1 MEDSAM
7 KVRTCLS
14 AILLTIFLCA
24 FFCVSRNA
32 RAAMPAIPA
41 GQSAGTRSSGPA
53 ASPDSPEEV
62 TLPGPLRSFLR
73 MAAVSQKVSPEEVL
87 PLLARN
93 VVVNG
98 FQGGGGKPTEF
109 LILLNWYMDQARE
122 LMTFAGPEGVIHVSN
137 CVEAKPLLP
146 ILGYR
151 MKESCGPNAALET
164 TNADRAFLTIDSGFP
179 LSELEEALRG
189 GKPFVYS
196 FTSTRVPVLFAAND
210 WTAAEKNGNN
220 SKKELVDA
228 LLRDPGRARLYW
240 AISRMDVETRDAL
253 WQSQGLRKLVQLA
266 AVLYFYGSH
275 ISIRAGKVI
284 VPGGAA
290 AESAW
295 KDLVGVSP
303 GSPAEFIT
311 RMLAR
316 DDGWLAAYFDAL
328 SRVSQKQQP
337 YFTESRRLH
346 NFYEA
351 LRGKDLSPS
360 PTRHSFRPDQ
370 GLFLLVNRL
379 QLDPDGQPHIPGG
392 LEVWKEAM
400 RAKTDSKIVKEWS
413 KRAGG
418 WSNPEQL
425 VEGMV
430 AVSRVS
436 SREGPLNTFLALTE
450 IDRDRSPDQR
460 LNLPTARLLADKYV
474 RFGDQYLVFSEFPS
488 LSNASITRFF
498 TVAEGLNRIPDRLL
512 RADALGILQANIGL
526 WQILAR
532 QGQIPNASLNDSW
545 QKSLNSYGTIQTSGQ
560 LFDAGRNS
568 LGELLRAAAGRPTL
582 SQDEVIALLA
592 GPSQATPEGQ
602 QVRQELA
609 NRMRLVLDDQRLVSL
624 DTLLALGDGLNQIA
638 KGKPAAES
646 LLPLAGELREFEM
659 PKPLFTT
666 RERSEYAAGLY
677 SNRHIIL
684 QMRTDLAKVLKSQA
698 TPAEIAEARGQLTPF
713 LRDTLVGLN
722 YAYYEPSGAQML
734 HSNPL
739 FVRSHDFSG
748 GDYSGEAATAGE
760 QTWRTPRLFG
770 RGWTASGGAHL
781 IGSMADLPYV
791 LAKVEQDFIVPQNV
805 QSLIWEDL
813 VPGLMTSAILPRWW
827 GVTRNE
833 LHAVTLYQRTG
844 EELLTAAAENEKV
857 RDAVLGI
864 LSDWMLP
871 QRSEEVEKAL
881 RTGHAE
887 KALAETAPGETFY
900 LAAEF
905 RRRSPGDTSH
915 WGAAGKEL
923 EGLMVRFPA
932 EVSWERLSE
941 DFGVPHPALAQSY
954 ALELLN
960 VKPFPSF
967 LGYSSRLL
975 AESWDSNN
983 LYWAR
988 LADEMNY
995 SPVMLNRLVPELTR
1009 RMVEQTFATHLEDWS
1024 AVLRA
1029 MRETGD
1035 EFRQGKIAALPK
1047 NSAASGL

>member
-1 MEDSAM
+1 M
-7 KVRTCLS
+7 KSRFCLPVL
-14 AILLTIFLCA
+14 LLTIFLCS
-24 FFCVSRNA
+24 FFYFPRNA
-32 RAAMPAIPA
+32 WTALPGTPSEQTNGTQSPESAAV
-41 GQSAGTRSSGPA
+41 S
-53 ASPDSPEEV
+53 SPEEV
-62 TLPGPLRSFLR
+62 TIPGPLRSFLR
-73 MAAVSQKVSPEEVL
+73 MAAISQKVSPEEVL
-87 PLLARN
+87 PLLSRN

-122 LMTFAGPEGVIHVSN
+122 LLTFAGPEGVIHVSN
-137 CVEAKPLLP
+137 CAEAKPLLP

-151 MKESCGPNAALET
+151 MKQSCGPNAALET
-164 TNADRAFLTIDSGFP
+164 SNADRAFLTIDSGFP
-179 LSELEEALRG
+179 LSELEDTLRG
-189 GKPFVYS
+189 GKPFVYP
-196 FTSTRVPVLFAAND
+196 FTSTRVPVLFAGND
-210 WTAAEKNGNN
+210 WMAAEKNGNTT
-220 SKKELVDA
+220 KKEVVDSI
-228 LLRDPGRARLYW
+228 LRDPGMARLYW
-240 AISRMDVETRDAL
+240 AMSRMDVETRNAL
-253 WQSQGLRKLVQLA
+253 WRSQGLRKLVPVA
-266 AVLYFYGSH
+266 AVLDFYGSH
-275 ISIRAGKVI
+275 ISIRAGRVI
-284 VPGGAA
+284 VPGGAP

-295 KDLVGVSP
+295 KDLVGASP

-311 RMLAR
+311 RLLAK
-316 DDGWLAAYFDAL
+316 DDGWLATYFDAL
-328 SRVSQKQQP
+328 SRVCQMQQP
-337 YFTESRRLH
+337 YFTESRRLQH
-346 NFYEA
+346 FYEA

-379 QLDPDGQPHIPGG
+379 QFEPDGQPHIPGG

-400 RAKTDSKIVKEWS
+400 RAKSDSKIVKEWG

-418 WSNPEQL
+418 WNNPEQL

-430 AVSRVS
+430 AISRVS
-436 SREGPLNTFLALTE
+436 SREGPLNSFLALTE
-450 IDRDRSPDQR
+450 IDRGRSPDQR
-460 LNLPTARLLADKYV
+460 LNLATARLLAAKFE

-488 LSNASITRFF
+488 LSNAAITRFI

-512 RADALGILQANIGL
+512 RADALGIVQANIGL

-532 QGQIPNASLNDSW
+532 QGQIPVGSMNDSW
-545 QKSLNSYGTIQTSGQ
+545 LKALNPFATIQSSNQ
-560 LFDAGRNS
+560 LFEAGRNS
-568 LGELLRAAAGRPTL
+568 LGELMRAATGRPAL
-582 SQDEVIALLA
+582 SQDAIIALLA
-592 GPSQATPEGQ
+592 GPDQTSPEGQ

-624 DTLLALGDGLNQIA
+624 DTLLALGDGLNQMA
-638 KGKPAAES
+638 NGKGAS
-646 LLPLAGELREFEM
+646 DFLVPLAGELREFEM

-677 SNRHIIL
+677 SNRHTIL

-698 TPAEIAEARGQLTPF
+698 TPGEIAEARGQLTPF

-734 HSNPL
+734 HNNPL

-791 LAKVEQDFIVPQNV
+791 LAKVEQDFIVPRNV

-844 EELLTAAAENEKV
+844 EELMTAAAENEKV
-857 RDAVLGI
+857 RQTVMSI
-864 LSDWMLP
+864 FSDRMLP
-871 QRSEEVEKAL
+871 QRSEEVERAL
-881 RTGHAE
+881 RAGRE
-887 KALAETAPGETFY
+887 GEALSQTTPAETFY
-900 LAAEF
+900 LTAEY
-905 RRRSPGDTSH
+905 RRRSPEDTSH

-923 EGLMVRFPA
+923 EGLTAKFPK

-954 ALELLN
+954 ARELLN

-1009 RMVEQTFATHLEDWS
+1009 RMVEQTFATHLEDWT

-1047 NSAASGL
+1047 STVASGF

>member
-1 MEDSAM
+1 
-7 KVRTCLS
+7 
-14 AILLTIFLCA
+14 
-24 FFCVSRNA
+24 
-32 RAAMPAIPA
+32 
-41 GQSAGTRSSGPA
+41 
-53 ASPDSPEEV
+53 
-62 TLPGPLRSFLR
+62 
-73 MAAVSQKVSPEEVL
+73 MAAISQKVSPEEVL

-109 LILLNWYMDQARE
+109 LILLNWYTDQARE
-122 LMTFAGPEGVIHVSN
+122 LMELAGQEGVIHVSN
-137 CVEAKPLLP
+137 CVDVKPLLA

-151 MKESCGPNAALET
+151 LKESCGPNAALET

-179 LSELEEALRG
+179 LSEVEDTLRG
-189 GKPFVYS
+189 GKPFAYPY
-196 FTSTRVPVLFAAND
+196 TSTQVPVLFDAND
-210 WTAAEKNGNN
+210 WTAAEKNGSNTR
-220 SKKELVDA
+220 KEVVDA
-228 LLRDPGRARLYW
+228 LLRDPGMARLYW
-240 AISRMDVETRDAL
+240 AMSRMDVETRNAL
-253 WQSQGLRKLVQLA
+253 QQSEGLKKLVPVA
-266 AVLYFYGSH
+266 AVLDFYGNH
-275 ISIRAGKVI
+275 ISIRGGKLV
-284 VPGGAA
+284 VPGGTS

-303 GSPAEFIT
+303 SSPAEFIM
-311 RMLAR
+311 RLLVK
-316 DDGWLAAYFDAL
+316 DDGWLATYYDAL
-328 SRVSQKQQP
+328 SRTSQKQQT
-337 YFTESRRLH
+337 YFTEPRRLRS
-346 NFYEA
+346 FYEA

-379 QLDPDGQPHIPGG
+379 QFEPDGQPHIPGG

-400 RAKTDSKIVKEWS
+400 RAKSDSKAVKDWGR
-413 KRAGG
+413 RAGG
-418 WSNPEQL
+418 WNNPEHV

-430 AVSRVS
+430 GVSRVS
-436 SREGPLNTFLALTE
+436 SREGPLNTFLALSE
-450 IDRDRSPDQR
+450 IDRGRSPDQR
-460 LNLPTARLLADKYV
+460 LNGATARLLVSKFE
-474 RFGDQYLVFSEFPS
+474 RFGDQYPIFTEFPI
-488 LSNASITRFF
+488 LSNASIAHFF
-498 TVAEGLNRIPDRLL
+498 TVADSLNRIPDRLL

-532 QGQIPNASLNDSW
+532 QGQIPGAMVNDSW
-545 QKSLNSYGTIQTSGQ
+545 QKLLNPFGAVQTSGQ
-560 LFDAGRNS
+560 LFDAGRTS
-568 LGELLRAAAGRPTL
+568 LGELMRAATGKSVL
-582 SQDEVIALLA
+582 SQDETIALLA
-592 GPSQATPEGQ
+592 GPNQASPEGQ

-609 NRMRLVLDDQRLVSL
+609 NKMRLVLDDQRLVSL
-624 DTLLALGDGLNQIA
+624 DTLLALGDGLNQLA
-638 KGKPAAES
+638 KGRGASDS
-646 LLPLAGELREFEM
+646 LVPLAGELREFEM

-666 RERSEYAAGLY
+666 RERTEYAAGLY

-684 QMRTDLAKVLKSQA
+684 QMRTDLTKVLKSQPS
-698 TPAEIAEARGQLTPF
+698 PAEIAEARGQLTPF

-722 YAYYEPSGAQML
+722 YAYYEPPGAQML
-734 HSNPL
+734 HNNPL

-813 VPGLMTSAILPRWW
+813 VPGLVTSAILPRWW
-827 GVTRNE
+827 GVSRNE

-844 EELLTAAAENEKV
+844 EELLAAAADNDKV
-857 RDAVLGI
+857 RQTVINI
-864 LSDWMLP
+864 LSDRMLP
-871 QRSEEVEKAL
+871 QRSEEVENAL
-881 RTGHAE
+881 RGGRAQE
-887 KALAETAPGETFY
+887 ALSQTTPAETFFLT
-900 LAAEF
+900 AEF
-905 RRRSPGDTSH
+905 RRRSPGEISR
-915 WGAAGKEL
+915 WGTAGKEL
-923 EGLMVRFPA
+923 ESLAQRFPT

-954 ALELLN
+954 ARELLN

-1009 RMVEQTFATHLEDWS
+1009 RMVEQTFATHLEDWT

-1047 NSAASGL
+1047 STVASGL

>member
-1 MEDSAM
+1 M
-7 KVRTCLS
+7 KVRSCLS
-14 AILLTIFLCA
+14 AFLLTIFLCA
-24 FFCVSRNA
+24 FFYVPRNA
-32 RAAMPAIPA
+32 RAAIPA
-41 GQSAGTRSSGPA
+41 TPPQQSDRTQSPTPA
-53 ASPDSPEEV
+53 ASASSSPEEV
-62 TLPGPLRSFLR
+62 TIPGPLRSFLR
-73 MAAVSQKVSPEEVL
+73 MAAISQKVSLEEVL

-98 FQGGGGKPTEF
+98 FQGGSGKPTEF

-122 LMTFAGPEGVIHVSN
+122 LMTFAGPGGVIHISN
-137 CVEAKPLLP
+137 CAEAKPLLP

-151 MKESCGPNAALET
+151 MKESCGPNAAVET

-179 LSELEEALRG
+179 LSELEETMRG
-189 GKPFVYS
+189 GAPFSYP
-196 FTSTRVPVLFAAND
+196 FASTRVPVLFGGNE
-210 WTAAEKNGNN
+210 WSAAEKNEKNG
-220 SKKELVDA
+220 KRDLVDA
-228 LLRDPGRARLYW
+228 LLRDPGMARLYW
-240 AISRMDVETRDAL
+240 AMSRMDSETRNAL
-253 WQSQGLRKLVQLA
+253 WQSQGLKKLVPVA
-266 AVLYFYGSH
+266 AVLDFYGGH
-275 ISIRAGKVI
+275 ISVRAGKVI
-284 VPGGAA
+284 VPGGPK
-290 AESAW
+290 AEPEW

-303 GSPAEFIT
+303 TSPGEFVT
-311 RMLAR
+311 RLLAK

-337 YFTESRRLH
+337 YFTESHHLR

-370 GLFLLVNRL
+370 GLFILVNRL
-379 QLDPDGQPHIPGG
+379 QLEANGQPHIPGG
-392 LEVWKEAM
+392 IEVWKEAM
-400 RAKTDSKIVKEWS
+400 RAKSDSKIVREWG

-418 WSNPEQL
+418 WNNPDQV

-430 AVSRVS
+430 AISRVS
-436 SREGPLNTFLALTE
+436 SREGPLNAFLALIE
-450 IDRDRSPDQR
+450 IDRNRSPEQR
-460 LNLPTARLLADKYV
+460 LNSATARLLADKFGRY
-474 RFGDQYLVFSEFPS
+474 GDQYLIFSEFPS
-488 LSNASITRFF
+488 LNNASITRFF
-498 TVAEGLNRIPDRLL
+498 TVADGLNKVPDRLV
-512 RADALGILQANIGL
+512 RADALGILQANVGL

-532 QGQIPNASLNDSW
+532 QGQIPSAGVNESW
-545 QKSLNSYGTIQTSGQ
+545 IKVLNSFGTIQSSSQ
-560 LFDAGRNS
+560 LFEAGRSS
-568 LGELLRAAAGRPTL
+568 LGELIRAATGKPTV
-582 SQDEVIALLA
+582 SQDEMIALLA
-592 GPSQATPEGQ
+592 GPSQTSPEGQ
-602 QVRQELA
+602 QVRQEIA
-609 NRMRLVLDDQRLVSL
+609 NRMRLVLDDQRQVSL
-624 DTLLALGDGLNQIA
+624 DTLLMLGDGLNQMA
-638 KGKPAAES
+638 KGKGASES
-646 LLPLAGELREFEM
+646 LVPLAGELREFEM

-677 SNRHIIL
+677 SNRHTIM
-684 QMRTDLAKVLKSQA
+684 QMRTDLTKVLKSQPA
-698 TPAEIAEARGQLTPF
+698 PAEIAEARGQLTPF

-722 YAYYEPSGAQML
+722 YAYYEPSGAQMM
-734 HSNPL
+734 HHNPL

-748 GDYSGEAATAGE
+748 GDYSGETATAGE
-760 QTWRTPRLFG
+760 QTWRTARLFG

-791 LAKVEQDFIVPQNV
+791 LAKVEQDFIVPKNV

-813 VPGLMTSAILPRWW
+813 VPGLMTSAVLPRWW

-833 LHAVTLYQRTG
+833 LHAVTLYQRAG
-844 EELLTAAAENEKV
+844 EELVETAAQNEKV
-857 RDAVLGI
+857 RQVVMGI
-864 LSDWMLP
+864 LADRMLP
-871 QRSEEVEKAL
+871 QRSEEVERAL
-881 RTGHAE
+881 RAGHADE
-887 KALAETAPGETFY
+887 ALAQTAPAETLY

-915 WGAAGKEL
+915 WGAASKEL
-923 EGLMVRFPA
+923 EDLTVRFPA
-932 EVSWERLSE
+932 EVSWERISE

-1009 RMVEQTFATHLEDWS
+1009 RMVEQTFATHLEDWP

-1029 MRETGD
+1029 MRETGN

-1047 NSAASGL
+1047 NSVASGL

>member
-1 MEDSAM
+1 M
-7 KVRTCLS
+7 K
-14 AILLTIFLCA
+14 
-24 FFCVSRNA
+24 
-32 RAAMPAIPA
+32 
-41 GQSAGTRSSGPA
+41 Q
-53 ASPDSPEEV
+53 
-62 TLPGPLRSFLR
+62 
-73 MAAVSQKVSPEEVL
+73 
-87 PLLARN
+87 
-93 VVVNG
+93 
-98 FQGGGGKPTEF
+98 
-109 LILLNWYMDQARE
+109 
-122 LMTFAGPEGVIHVSN
+122 
-137 CVEAKPLLP
+137 
-146 ILGYR
+146 
-151 MKESCGPNAALET
+151 SCGPNAALET
-164 TNADRAFLTIDSGFP
+164 SNADRAFLTIDSGFP
-179 LSELEEALRG
+179 LSELEDTLRG
-189 GKPFVYS
+189 GKPFVYP
-196 FTSTRVPVLFAAND
+196 FTSTRVPVLFAGND
-210 WTAAEKNGNN
+210 WMAAEKNGNTTR
-220 SKKELVDA
+220 KEVVDSI
-228 LLRDPGRARLYW
+228 LRDPGMARLYW
-240 AISRMDVETRDAL
+240 AMSRMDVETRNAL
-253 WQSQGLRKLVQLA
+253 WRSQGLRKLVPVA
-266 AVLYFYGSH
+266 AVLDFYGSH
-275 ISIRAGKVI
+275 ISIRAGRVI
-284 VPGGAA
+284 VPGGAP

-295 KDLVGVSP
+295 KDLVGASP

-311 RMLAR
+311 RLLAK
-316 DDGWLAAYFDAL
+316 DDGWLATYFDAL
-328 SRVSQKQQP
+328 SRVCQMQQP
-337 YFTESRRLH
+337 YFTESRRLQH
-346 NFYEA
+346 FYEA

-379 QLDPDGQPHIPGG
+379 QFEPDGQPHIPGG

-400 RAKTDSKIVKEWS
+400 RAKSDSKIVKEWG

-418 WSNPEQL
+418 WNNPEQL

-430 AVSRVS
+430 AISRVS
-436 SREGPLNTFLALTE
+436 SREGPLNSFLALTE
-450 IDRDRSPDQR
+450 IDRGRSPDQR
-460 LNLPTARLLADKYV
+460 LNLATARLLAAKFE

-488 LSNASITRFF
+488 LSNAAITRFI

-512 RADALGILQANIGL
+512 RADALGIVQANIGL

-532 QGQIPNASLNDSW
+532 QGQIPVGSMNDSW
-545 QKSLNSYGTIQTSGQ
+545 LKALNPFATIQSSNQ
-560 LFDAGRNS
+560 LFEAGRNS
-568 LGELLRAAAGRPTL
+568 LGELMRAATGRPAL
-582 SQDEVIALLA
+582 SQDAIIALLA
-592 GPSQATPEGQ
+592 GPDQTSPEGQ

-624 DTLLALGDGLNQIA
+624 DTLLALGDGLNQMA
-638 KGKPAAES
+638 NGKGAS
-646 LLPLAGELREFEM
+646 DFLVPLAGELREFEM

-677 SNRHIIL
+677 SNRHTIL

-698 TPAEIAEARGQLTPF
+698 TPGEIAEARGQLTPF

-734 HSNPL
+734 HNNPL

-791 LAKVEQDFIVPQNV
+791 LAKVEQDFIVPRNV

-844 EELLTAAAENEKV
+844 EELMTAAAENEKV
-857 RDAVLGI
+857 RQTVMSI
-864 LSDWMLP
+864 FSDRMLP
-871 QRSEEVEKAL
+871 QRSEEVERAL
-881 RTGHAE
+881 RAGRE
-887 KALAETAPGETFY
+887 GEALSQTTPAETFY
-900 LAAEF
+900 LTAEY
-905 RRRSPGDTSH
+905 RRRSPEDTNH

-923 EGLMVRFPA
+923 EGLTAKFPK

-954 ALELLN
+954 ARELLN

-1009 RMVEQTFATHLEDWS
+1009 RMVEQTFATHLEDWT

-1047 NSAASGL
+1047 STVASGF

>member
-1 MEDSAM
+1 MNARS
-7 KVRTCLS
+7 RLS
-14 AILLTIFLCA
+14 AFLASIFLCA
-24 FFCVSRNA
+24 FFYGPPNA
-32 RAAMPAIPA
+32 HAASPATPSE
-41 GQSAGTRSSGPA
+41 QSNGTRSSAPT
-53 ASPDSPEEV
+53 ASSSSPSDSSEEV
-62 TLPGPLRSFLR
+62 TIPGPLRSFLR
-73 MAAVSQKVSPEEVL
+73 MAAISQKISPEEVL
-87 PLLARN
+87 PLLSRN

-98 FQGGGGKPTEF
+98 FQGGAGRPTEF

-122 LMTFAGPEGVIHVSN
+122 LMTFAGPGAVIRVSN
-137 CVEAKPLLP
+137 CAEAKPLLP

-164 TNADRAFLTIDSGFP
+164 SNADRAFLTIDSGFP
-179 LSELEEALRG
+179 LAELEDTMRG
-189 GKPFVYS
+189 GKPFAYP
-196 FTSTRVPVLFAAND
+196 FTSTRVPVMFGGNEWAAAAKND
-210 WTAAEKNGNN
+210 KNT
-220 SKKELVDA
+220 KIDLVDA
-228 LLRDPGRARLYW
+228 LLRDPGMARLYW
-240 AISRMDVETRDAL
+240 AMSRMDSETRTAL
-253 WQSQGLRKLVQLA
+253 WQSQGLKKLVPVA
-266 AVLYFYGSH
+266 AVLDFYGSH
-275 ISIRAGKVI
+275 ISIRAGRVV
-284 VPGGAA
+284 VPGGVP
-290 AESAW
+290 AEPAW
-295 KDLVGVSP
+295 KDLVGASP
-303 GSPAEFIT
+303 TSTGEFIT
-311 RMLAR
+311 RLLAK

-328 SRVSQKQQP
+328 SRVSPKQQV
-337 YFTESRRLH
+337 YFTESHHLH

-351 LRGKDLSPS
+351 LRGKDLTPS

-379 QLDPDGQPHIPGG
+379 QFEANGQPHIPGG
-392 LEVWKEAM
+392 IEVWKEAM
-400 RAKTDSKIVKEWS
+400 RAKSDSKIVKEWS

-418 WSNPEQL
+418 WGNPDQV

-436 SREGPLNTFLALTE
+436 SREGPLNSFLALTE
-450 IDRDRSPDQR
+450 IDRNRSAEQR
-460 LNLPTARLLADKYV
+460 LNLATARLLTEKFE
-474 RFGDQYLVFSEFPS
+474 RFGDQYLVFSEFPN
-488 LSNASITRFF
+488 LSNGSITRFF
-498 TVAEGLNRIPDRLL
+498 TVAEGLNRIPDRLV

-532 QGQIPNASLNDSW
+532 QGQIPNASVNDSW
-545 QKSLNSYGTIQTSGQ
+545 MKVLSPFGTIQSSGQ
-560 LFDAGRNS
+560 LFEAGRS
-568 LGELLRAAAGRPTL
+568 ALGEILRAAAGKPGL
-582 SQDEVIALLA
+582 SQDEIIALLA
-592 GPSQATPEGQ
+592 GPSQTSTEGQ

-624 DTLLALGDGLNQIA
+624 DTLLALGDGLNQMA
-638 KGKPAAES
+638 KGKAASES
-646 LLPLAGELREFEM
+646 LIPLAGELREFEM

-677 SNRHIIL
+677 SNRHTIM

-698 TPAEIAEARGQLTPF
+698 SPAEIAEARGQLTPF

-722 YAYYEPSGAQML
+722 YAYYEPPGAQMM
-734 HSNPL
+734 HNNPL

-748 GDYSGEAATAGE
+748 GDYSGETATAGE
-760 QTWRTPRLFG
+760 QTWRTARLFG

-791 LAKVEQDFIVPQNV
+791 LAKVEQDFIVPKNV

-813 VPGLMTSAILPRWW
+813 VPGLVTSAILPRWW
-827 GVTRNE
+827 AVSRNE

-844 EELLTAAAENEKV
+844 EELLETAAENEKV
-857 RDAVLGI
+857 RQTVMNI
-864 LSDWMLP
+864 LSDRMLP

-881 RTGHAE
+881 REGHPE
-887 KALAETAPGETFY
+887 EALAQTAPAETFY
-900 LAAEF
+900 LAAEY

-915 WGAAGKEL
+915 WGAGGKEL
-923 EGLMVRFPA
+923 EDLLVRFPA
-932 EVSWERLSE
+932 EASWERLSQ

-954 ALELLN
+954 TLELLN

-1009 RMVEQTFATHLEDWS
+1009 RMVEQTFATHLEDWP

-1047 NSAASGL
+1047 SNVASGL

>member
-1 MEDSAM
+1 M

-14 AILLTIFLCA
+14 AVLLTIFLCA

-32 RAAMPAIPA
+32 RAATPAIPA

-73 MAAVSQKVSPEEVL
+73 MAAISQKVSPEEVL

-98 FQGGGGKPTEF
+98 FQGGAGKPTEF

-122 LMTFAGPEGVIHVSN
+122 LMTFAGPGGVIQISS
-137 CVEAKPLLP
+137 CAEAKPLLP

-151 MKESCGPNAALET
+151 MRDSCGPNASLET

-179 LSELEEALRG
+179 LSELEDTLRG
-189 GKPFVYS
+189 GKPFAYP
-196 FTSTRVPVLFAAND
+196 FTSTGVPVLFGGKE
-210 WTAAEKNGNN
+210 WVAAEKNDKNG
-220 SKKELVDA
+220 KKDLVDA
-228 LLRDPGRARLYW
+228 LLRDPAMARLYW
-240 AISRMDVETRDAL
+240 AMSRMDSETRNAL
-253 WQSQGLRKLVQLA
+253 WQSQGLKKLVPVA
-266 AVLYFYGSH
+266 AVLDFYGSH

-284 VPGGAA
+284 VPGGIG
-290 AESAW
+290 AEPAW

-303 GSPAEFIT
+303 ASPGEFVT
-311 RMLAR
+311 RLLTK

-337 YFTESRRLH
+337 YFTESHHLH

-379 QLDPDGQPHIPGG
+379 QLEANGQPHIPGG
-392 LEVWKEAM
+392 LDVWKEAM
-400 RAKTDSKIVKEWS
+400 RAKSDSKIVKEWG

-418 WSNPEQL
+418 WNHPDQL
-425 VEGMV
+425 VEAMV

-436 SREGPLNTFLALTE
+436 SREGPLNAFLALTE
-450 IDRDRSPDQR
+450 VDRNRSPEQQ
-460 LNLPTARLLADKYV
+460 LNPATARMLVEKFE
-474 RFGDQYLVFSEFPS
+474 RFGDQYLIFSEFPG
-488 LSNASITRFF
+488 LSNASIARFF
-498 TVAEGLNRIPDRLL
+498 TVAEGLNKVPDRLG

-532 QGQIPNASLNDSW
+532 QGQIPNANVNDSW
-545 QKSLNSYGTIQTSGQ
+545 MKLLSPFGTIQSSSQ
-560 LFDAGRNS
+560 LFETGRSS
-568 LGELLRAAAGRPTL
+568 LGEFVRAAAGKPAI
-582 SQDEVIALLA
+582 SQDEMIALLA
-592 GPSQATPEGQ
+592 GPSQTSPEGQ
-602 QVRQELA
+602 QVRQDLA

-624 DTLLALGDGLNQIA
+624 DTLLMLGDGLNQMA
-638 KGKPAAES
+638 KGKGASES
-646 LLPLAGELREFEM
+646 LVPLAGELREFEM

-677 SNRHIIL
+677 SNRHTIT
-684 QMRTDLAKVLKSQA
+684 QMRTDLTKVLKSQP

-734 HSNPL
+734 HNNPL

-791 LAKVEQDFIVPQNV
+791 LAKVEQDFIVPKNV

-813 VPGLMTSAILPRWW
+813 VPGLMTSAVLPRWW

-844 EELLTAAAENEKV
+844 EELLEAAAENEKI

-864 LSDWMLP
+864 LSDRMLP

-887 KALAETAPGETFY
+887 KALAETAPAETFY

-923 EGLMVRFPA
+923 EGLTVRFPA

-1035 EFRQGKIAALPK
+1035 EFRQGKIAAIPK
-1047 NSAASGL
+1047 STVASGL

>member
-1 MEDSAM
+1 M
-7 KVRTCLS
+7 KSRFCLPKL
-14 AILLTIFLCA
+14 LLTIFLCS
-24 FFCVSRNA
+24 FFYFPRNA
-32 RAAMPAIPA
+32 WTALPGTPSEQTNGTQSPESAAV
-41 GQSAGTRSSGPA
+41 S
-53 ASPDSPEEV
+53 SPEEV
-62 TLPGPLRSFLR
+62 TIPGPLRSFLR
-73 MAAVSQKVSPEEVL
+73 MAAISQKVSPEEVL
-87 PLLARN
+87 PLLSRN

-122 LMTFAGPEGVIHVSN
+122 LLTFAGPEGVIHVSN
-137 CVEAKPLLP
+137 CAEAKPLLP

-151 MKESCGPNAALET
+151 MKQSCGPNAALET
-164 TNADRAFLTIDSGFP
+164 SNADRAFLTIDSGFP
-179 LSELEEALRG
+179 LSELEDTLRG
-189 GKPFVYS
+189 GKPFVYP
-196 FTSTRVPVLFAAND
+196 FTSTRVPVLFAGND
-210 WTAAEKNGNN
+210 WMAAEKNGNTT
-220 SKKELVDA
+220 KKEVVDSI
-228 LLRDPGRARLYW
+228 LRDPGMARLYW
-240 AISRMDVETRDAL
+240 AMSRMDVETRNAL
-253 WQSQGLRKLVQLA
+253 WRSQGLRKLVPVA
-266 AVLYFYGSH
+266 AVLDFYGSH
-275 ISIRAGKVI
+275 ISIRAGRVI
-284 VPGGAA
+284 VPGGAP

-295 KDLVGVSP
+295 KDLVGASP

-311 RMLAR
+311 RLLAK
-316 DDGWLAAYFDAL
+316 DDGWLATYFDAL
-328 SRVSQKQQP
+328 SRVCQIQQP
-337 YFTESRRLH
+337 YFTESRRLQH
-346 NFYEA
+346 FYEA

-379 QLDPDGQPHIPGG
+379 QFEPDGQPHIPGG

-400 RAKTDSKIVKEWS
+400 RAKSDSKIVKEWG

-418 WSNPEQL
+418 WNNPEQL

-430 AVSRVS
+430 AISRVS
-436 SREGPLNTFLALTE
+436 SREGPLNSFLALTE
-450 IDRDRSPDQR
+450 IDRGRSPDQR
-460 LNLPTARLLADKYV
+460 LNLATARLLAAKFE

-488 LSNASITRFF
+488 LSNAAITRFI

-512 RADALGILQANIGL
+512 RADALGIVQANIGL

-532 QGQIPNASLNDSW
+532 QGQIPVGSMNDSW
-545 QKSLNSYGTIQTSGQ
+545 LKALNPFATIQSSNQ
-560 LFDAGRNS
+560 LFEAGRNS
-568 LGELLRAAAGRPTL
+568 LGELMRAATGRPAL
-582 SQDEVIALLA
+582 SQDAIIALLA
-592 GPSQATPEGQ
+592 GPDQTSPEGQ

-624 DTLLALGDGLNQIA
+624 DTLLALGDGLNQMA
-638 KGKPAAES
+638 NGKGAS
-646 LLPLAGELREFEM
+646 DFLVPLAGELREFEM

-677 SNRHIIL
+677 SNRHTIL

-698 TPAEIAEARGQLTPF
+698 TPGEIAEARGQLTPF

-734 HSNPL
+734 HNNPL

-791 LAKVEQDFIVPQNV
+791 LAKVEQDFIVPRNV

-844 EELLTAAAENEKV
+844 EELMTAAAENEKV
-857 RDAVLGI
+857 RQTVMSI
-864 LSDWMLP
+864 FSDRMLP
-871 QRSEEVEKAL
+871 QRSEEVERAL
-881 RTGHAE
+881 RAGRE
-887 KALAETAPGETFY
+887 GEALSQTTPAETFY
-900 LAAEF
+900 LTAEY
-905 RRRSPGDTSH
+905 RRRSPEDTSH

-923 EGLMVRFPA
+923 EGLTAKFPK

-954 ALELLN
+954 ARELLN

-1009 RMVEQTFATHLEDWS
+1009 RMVEQTFATHLEDWT

-1047 NSAASGL
+1047 STVASGF

>member
-1 MEDSAM
+1 M
-7 KVRTCLS
+7 KVRMCLP
-14 AILLTIFLCA
+14 AFLLTIFLSA
-24 FFCVSRNA
+24 NFYVSRNA
-32 RAAMPAIPA
+32 RAAIPPLPAEQGIRT
-41 GQSAGTRSSGPA
+41 QSAPAVPESSPA
-53 ASPDSPEEV
+53 EEV
-62 TLPGPLRSFLR
+62 TIPGPLRSFLR
-73 MAAVSQKVSPEEVL
+73 MAAISQKVPPDEVL

-98 FQGGGGKPTEF
+98 FQGGAGKPTEF

-122 LMTFAGPEGVIHVSN
+122 LMAFAGPGGVIQISN
-137 CVEAKPLLP
+137 CAAAKPLLP

-164 TNADRAFLTIDSGFP
+164 SNSDRAFLTIDSGFP
-179 LSELEEALRG
+179 LSELEETLRG
-189 GKPFVYS
+189 GQPFAYP
-196 FTSTRVPVLFAAND
+196 FASTRVPVLFGGNEWSAV
-210 WTAAEKNGNN
+210 EKNDK
-220 SKKELVDA
+220 SVKKDLVDA
-228 LLRDPGRARLYW
+228 LLRDPGMARLYW
-240 AISRMDVETRDAL
+240 AMSRMDSETRNAL
-253 WQSQGLRKLVQLA
+253 WQSQGLKKLLPLA
-266 AVLYFYGSH
+266 AVLDFYGGH
-275 ISIRAGKVI
+275 ISIRAGKVV
-284 VPGGAA
+284 VPGGAP

-303 GSPAEFIT
+303 TSPGEFVT
-311 RMLAR
+311 RLLAK

-328 SRVSQKQQP
+328 SRVNQRQQP
-337 YFTESRRLH
+337 YFTESHHLH

-379 QLDPDGQPHIPGG
+379 QLEANGEPHIPGG
-392 LEVWKEAM
+392 LDVWKEEM
-400 RAKTDSKIVKEWS
+400 RAKSDSKIVRDWGKRASGWS
-413 KRAGG
+413 K
-418 WSNPEQL
+418 PDQL

-436 SREGPLNTFLALTE
+436 SRGGPLNSFLALTE
-450 IDRDRSPDQR
+450 IDRNRSPEQR
-460 LNLPTARLLADKYV
+460 INPATARLLADKFDRY
-474 RFGDQYLVFSEFPS
+474 GDQYLVFSEFPS
-488 LSNASITRFF
+488 FTNASITRFF
-498 TVAEGLNRIPDRLL
+498 TVADNLNKVNDRLV
-512 RADALGILQANIGL
+512 RADALGILQANMGL

-532 QGQIPNASLNDSW
+532 QGQIPSASVNESW
-545 QKSLNSYGTIQTSGQ
+545 MKVINPFATIQSSSQ
-560 LFDAGRNS
+560 LFEAGRTS
-568 LGELLRAAAGRPTL
+568 LAELIRAATGKPVL

-592 GPSQATPEGQ
+592 GPTQTSPEGQ

-609 NRMRLVLDDQRLVSL
+609 NKMRQVLDDQRLVSL
-624 DTLLALGDGLNQIA
+624 DTLLMLGDGLNQMA
-638 KGKPAAES
+638 KGKGASES
-646 LLPLAGELREFEM
+646 LVSLAAELREFEM

-677 SNRHIIL
+677 SNRHTIM

-734 HSNPL
+734 HNNPL

-748 GDYSGEAATAGE
+748 GDYSGESATAGE
-760 QTWRTPRLFG
+760 QTWRTARLFG

-791 LAKVEQDFIVPQNV
+791 LAKVEQDFIVPKNV

-827 GVTRNE
+827 NVTRNE

-844 EELLTAAAENEKV
+844 EELIEAAAENEKIRPTV
-857 RDAVLGI
+857 MGI
-864 LSDWMLP
+864 LSDRMLP
-871 QRSEEVEKAL
+871 QRSEQVEKAL
-881 RTGHAE
+881 RQGHAE
-887 KALAETAPGETFY
+887 EALAQTAPAETLF

-905 RRRSPGDTSH
+905 RRKSPGEMSH

-923 EGLMVRFPA
+923 EDLAVRFPS
-932 EVSWERLSE
+932 EVSWERISM

-1047 NSAASGL
+1047 GGVGSGL

>member
-1 MEDSAM
+1 M
-7 KVRTCLS
+7 KSRFCLPKL
-14 AILLTIFLCA
+14 LLTIFLCS
-24 FFCVSRNA
+24 FFYFPRNA
-32 RAAMPAIPA
+32 WTALPGTPSEQTNGTQSPESAAV
-41 GQSAGTRSSGPA
+41 S
-53 ASPDSPEEV
+53 SPEEV
-62 TLPGPLRSFLR
+62 TIPGPLRSFLR
-73 MAAVSQKVSPEEVL
+73 MAAISQKVSPEEVL
-87 PLLARN
+87 PLLSRN

-122 LMTFAGPEGVIHVSN
+122 LLTFAGPEGVIHVSN
-137 CVEAKPLLP
+137 CAEAKPLLP

-151 MKESCGPNAALET
+151 MKQSCGPNAALET
-164 TNADRAFLTIDSGFP
+164 SNADRAFLTIDSGFP
-179 LSELEEALRG
+179 LSELEDTLRG
-189 GKPFVYS
+189 GKPFVYP
-196 FTSTRVPVLFAAND
+196 FTSTRVPVLFAGND
-210 WTAAEKNGNN
+210 WMAAEKNGNTT
-220 SKKELVDA
+220 KKEVVDSI
-228 LLRDPGRARLYW
+228 LRDPGMARLYW
-240 AISRMDVETRDAL
+240 AMSRMDVETRNAL
-253 WQSQGLRKLVQLA
+253 WRSQGLRKLVPVA
-266 AVLYFYGSH
+266 AVLDFYGSH
-275 ISIRAGKVI
+275 ISIRAGRVI
-284 VPGGAA
+284 VPGGAP

-295 KDLVGVSP
+295 KDLVGASP

-311 RMLAR
+311 RLLAK
-316 DDGWLAAYFDAL
+316 DDGWLATYFDAL
-328 SRVSQKQQP
+328 SRVCQMQQP
-337 YFTESRRLH
+337 YFTESRRLQH
-346 NFYEA
+346 FYEA

-379 QLDPDGQPHIPGG
+379 QFEPDGQPHIPGG

-400 RAKTDSKIVKEWS
+400 RAKSDSKIVKEWG

-418 WSNPEQL
+418 WNNPEQL

-430 AVSRVS
+430 AISRVS
-436 SREGPLNTFLALTE
+436 SREGPLNSFLALTE
-450 IDRDRSPDQR
+450 IDRGRSPDQR
-460 LNLPTARLLADKYV
+460 LNLATARLLAAKFE

-488 LSNASITRFF
+488 LSNAAITRFI

-512 RADALGILQANIGL
+512 RADALGIVQANIGL

-532 QGQIPNASLNDSW
+532 QGQIPVGSMNDSW
-545 QKSLNSYGTIQTSGQ
+545 LKALNPFATIQSSNQ
-560 LFDAGRNS
+560 LFEAGRNS
-568 LGELLRAAAGRPTL
+568 LGELMRAATGRPAL
-582 SQDEVIALLA
+582 SQDAIIALLA
-592 GPSQATPEGQ
+592 GPDQTSPEGQ

-624 DTLLALGDGLNQIA
+624 DTLLALGDGLNQMA
-638 KGKPAAES
+638 NGKGAS
-646 LLPLAGELREFEM
+646 DFLVPLAGELREFEM

-677 SNRHIIL
+677 SNRHTIL

-698 TPAEIAEARGQLTPF
+698 TPSEIAEARGQLTPF

-734 HSNPL
+734 HNNPL

-791 LAKVEQDFIVPQNV
+791 LAKVEQDFIVPRNV

-844 EELLTAAAENEKV
+844 EELMTAAAENEKV
-857 RDAVLGI
+857 RQTVMSI
-864 LSDWMLP
+864 FSDRMLP
-871 QRSEEVEKAL
+871 QRSEEVERAL
-881 RTGHAE
+881 RAGRE
-887 KALAETAPGETFY
+887 GEALSQTTPAETFY
-900 LAAEF
+900 LTAEY
-905 RRRSPGDTSH
+905 RRRSPEDTSH

-923 EGLMVRFPA
+923 EGLTAKFPK

-954 ALELLN
+954 ARELLN

-1009 RMVEQTFATHLEDWS
+1009 RMVEQTFATHLEDWT

-1047 NSAASGL
+1047 STVASGF

>member
-1 MEDSAM
+1 M
-7 KVRTCLS
+7 KSRFCLPVL
-14 AILLTIFLCA
+14 LLTIFLCS
-24 FFCVSRNA
+24 FFYFPRNA
-32 RAAMPAIPA
+32 WTALPGTPSEQTNGTQSPESAAV
-41 GQSAGTRSSGPA
+41 S
-53 ASPDSPEEV
+53 SPEEV
-62 TLPGPLRSFLR
+62 TIPGPLRSFLR
-73 MAAVSQKVSPEEVL
+73 MAAISQKVSPEEVL
-87 PLLARN
+87 PLLSRN

-122 LMTFAGPEGVIHVSN
+122 LLTFAGPEGVIHVSN
-137 CVEAKPLLP
+137 CAEAKPLLP

-151 MKESCGPNAALET
+151 MKQSCGPNAALET
-164 TNADRAFLTIDSGFP
+164 SNADRAFLTIDSGFP
-179 LSELEEALRG
+179 LSELEDTLRG
-189 GKPFVYS
+189 GKPFVYP
-196 FTSTRVPVLFAAND
+196 FTPTRVPVLFAGND
-210 WTAAEKNGNN
+210 WMAAEKNGNTTR
-220 SKKELVDA
+220 KEVVDSI
-228 LLRDPGRARLYW
+228 LRDPGMARLYW
-240 AISRMDVETRDAL
+240 AMSRMDVETRNAL
-253 WQSQGLRKLVQLA
+253 WRSQGLRKLVPVA
-266 AVLYFYGSH
+266 AVLDFYGSH
-275 ISIRAGKVI
+275 ISIRAGRVI
-284 VPGGAA
+284 VPGGAP

-311 RMLAR
+311 RLLAK
-316 DDGWLAAYFDAL
+316 DDGWLATYFDAL
-328 SRVSQKQQP
+328 SRVCQMQQP
-337 YFTESRRLH
+337 YFTESRRLQH
-346 NFYEA
+346 FYEA

-379 QLDPDGQPHIPGG
+379 QFEPDGQPHIPGG

-400 RAKTDSKIVKEWS
+400 RAKSDSKIVKEWG

-418 WSNPEQL
+418 WSSPEQL

-430 AVSRVS
+430 AISRVS
-436 SREGPLNTFLALTE
+436 SREGPLNSFLALTE
-450 IDRDRSPDQR
+450 IDRGRSPDQR
-460 LNLPTARLLADKYV
+460 LNLATARLLAAKFE

-488 LSNASITRFF
+488 LSNAAITRFI

-512 RADALGILQANIGL
+512 RADALGIVQANIGL

-532 QGQIPNASLNDSW
+532 QGQIPVGSMNDSW
-545 QKSLNSYGTIQTSGQ
+545 LKALNPFATIQSSNQ
-560 LFDAGRNS
+560 LFEAGRNS
-568 LGELLRAAAGRPTL
+568 LGELMRAATGRPAL
-582 SQDEVIALLA
+582 SQDAIIALLA
-592 GPSQATPEGQ
+592 GPDQTSPEGQ

-624 DTLLALGDGLNQIA
+624 DTLLALGDGLNQMA
-638 KGKPAAES
+638 NGKGAS
-646 LLPLAGELREFEM
+646 DFLVPLAGELREFEM

-677 SNRHIIL
+677 SNRHTIL

-698 TPAEIAEARGQLTPF
+698 TPSEIAEARGQLTPF

-734 HSNPL
+734 HNNPL

-791 LAKVEQDFIVPQNV
+791 LAKVEQDFIVPRNV

-844 EELLTAAAENEKV
+844 EELMTAAAENEKV
-857 RDAVLGI
+857 RQTVMSI
-864 LSDWMLP
+864 FSDRMLP
-871 QRSEEVEKAL
+871 QRSEEVERAL
-881 RTGHAE
+881 RAGRE
-887 KALAETAPGETFY
+887 GEALSQTTPAETFY
-900 LAAEF
+900 LTAEY
-905 RRRSPGDTSH
+905 RRRSPEDTSH

-923 EGLMVRFPA
+923 EGLTAKFPK

-954 ALELLN
+954 ARELLN

-1009 RMVEQTFATHLEDWS
+1009 RMVEQTFATHLEDWT

-1047 NSAASGL
+1047 STVASGF

>member
-1 MEDSAM
+1 M
-7 KVRTCLS
+7 KSRFCLPKL
-14 AILLTIFLCA
+14 LLTIFLCS
-24 FFCVSRNA
+24 FFYFPRNA
-32 RAAMPAIPA
+32 WTALPGTPSEQTNGTQSPESAAV
-41 GQSAGTRSSGPA
+41 S
-53 ASPDSPEEV
+53 SPEEV
-62 TLPGPLRSFLR
+62 TIPGPLRSFLR
-73 MAAVSQKVSPEEVL
+73 MAAISQKVSPEEVL
-87 PLLARN
+87 PLLSRN

-122 LMTFAGPEGVIHVSN
+122 LLTFAGPEGVIHVSN
-137 CVEAKPLLP
+137 CAEAKPLLP

-151 MKESCGPNAALET
+151 MKQSCGPNAALET
-164 TNADRAFLTIDSGFP
+164 SNADRAFLTIDSGFP
-179 LSELEEALRG
+179 LSELEDTLRG
-189 GKPFVYS
+189 GKPFVYP
-196 FTSTRVPVLFAAND
+196 FTSTRVPVLFAGND
-210 WTAAEKNGNN
+210 WMAAEKNGNN
-220 SKKELVDA
+220 AKKEVVDSI
-228 LLRDPGRARLYW
+228 LRDPGMARLYW
-240 AISRMDVETRDAL
+240 AMSRMDVETRNAL
-253 WQSQGLRKLVQLA
+253 WRSQGLRKLVPVA
-266 AVLYFYGSH
+266 AVLDFYGSH
-275 ISIRAGKVI
+275 ISIRAGRVI
-284 VPGGAA
+284 VPGGAP

-295 KDLVGVSP
+295 KDLVGASP

-311 RMLAR
+311 RLLAK
-316 DDGWLAAYFDAL
+316 DDGWLATYFDAL
-328 SRVSQKQQP
+328 SRVCQMQQP
-337 YFTESRRLH
+337 YFTESRRLQH
-346 NFYEA
+346 FYEA

-379 QLDPDGQPHIPGG
+379 QFEPDGQPHIPGG

-400 RAKTDSKIVKEWS
+400 RAKSDSKIVKEWG

-418 WSNPEQL
+418 WNNPEQL

-430 AVSRVS
+430 AISRVS
-436 SREGPLNTFLALTE
+436 SREGPLNSFLALTE
-450 IDRDRSPDQR
+450 IDRGRSPDQR
-460 LNLPTARLLADKYV
+460 LNLATARLLAAKFE

-488 LSNASITRFF
+488 LSNAAITRFI

-512 RADALGILQANIGL
+512 RADALGIVQANIGL

-532 QGQIPNASLNDSW
+532 QGQIPVGSMNDSW
-545 QKSLNSYGTIQTSGQ
+545 LKALNPFATIQSSNQ
-560 LFDAGRNS
+560 LFEAGRNS
-568 LGELLRAAAGRPTL
+568 LGELMRAATGRPAL
-582 SQDEVIALLA
+582 SQDAIIALLA
-592 GPSQATPEGQ
+592 GPDQTSPEGQ

-624 DTLLALGDGLNQIA
+624 DTLLALGDGLNQMA
-638 KGKPAAES
+638 NGKGAS
-646 LLPLAGELREFEM
+646 DFLVPLAGELREFEM

-677 SNRHIIL
+677 SNRHTIL

-698 TPAEIAEARGQLTPF
+698 TPGEIAEARGQLTPF

-734 HSNPL
+734 HHNPL

-791 LAKVEQDFIVPQNV
+791 LAKVEQDFIVPRNV

-844 EELLTAAAENEKV
+844 EELMTAAAENEKV
-857 RDAVLGI
+857 RQTVMSI
-864 LSDWMLP
+864 FSDRMLP
-871 QRSEEVEKAL
+871 QRSEEVERAL
-881 RTGHAE
+881 RAGRE
-887 KALAETAPGETFY
+887 GEALSQTTPAETFY
-900 LAAEF
+900 LTAEY
-905 RRRSPGDTSH
+905 RRRSPEDTSH

-923 EGLMVRFPA
+923 EGLTAKFPK

-954 ALELLN
+954 ARELLN

-1009 RMVEQTFATHLEDWS
+1009 RMVEQTFATHLEDWT

-1047 NSAASGL
+1047 STVASGF

>member
-1 MEDSAM
+1 M
-7 KVRTCLS
+7 KSRFCLPKL
-14 AILLTIFLCA
+14 LLTIFLCS
-24 FFCVSRNA
+24 FFYFPRNA
-32 RAAMPAIPA
+32 WTALPGTPSEQTNGTQSPESAAV
-41 GQSAGTRSSGPA
+41 S
-53 ASPDSPEEV
+53 SPEEV
-62 TLPGPLRSFLR
+62 TIPGPLRSFLR
-73 MAAVSQKVSPEEVL
+73 MAAISQKVSPEEVL
-87 PLLARN
+87 PLLSRN

-122 LMTFAGPEGVIHVSN
+122 LLTFAGPEGVIHVSN
-137 CVEAKPLLP
+137 CAEAKPLLP

-151 MKESCGPNAALET
+151 MKQSCGPNAALET
-164 TNADRAFLTIDSGFP
+164 SNADRAFLTIDSGFP
-179 LSELEEALRG
+179 LSELEDTLRG
-189 GKPFVYS
+189 GKPFVYP
-196 FTSTRVPVLFAAND
+196 FTSTRVPVLFAGND
-210 WTAAEKNGNN
+210 WMAAEKNGNTT
-220 SKKELVDA
+220 KKEVVDSI
-228 LLRDPGRARLYW
+228 LRDPGMARLYW
-240 AISRMDVETRDAL
+240 AMSRMDVETRNAL
-253 WQSQGLRKLVQLA
+253 WRSQGLRKLVPVA
-266 AVLYFYGSH
+266 AVLDFYGSH
-275 ISIRAGKVI
+275 ISIRAGRVI
-284 VPGGAA
+284 VPGGAP

-295 KDLVGVSP
+295 KDLVGASP

-311 RMLAR
+311 RLLAK
-316 DDGWLAAYFDAL
+316 DDGWLATYFDAL
-328 SRVSQKQQP
+328 SRVCQMQQP
-337 YFTESRRLH
+337 YFTESRRLQH
-346 NFYEA
+346 FYEA

-379 QLDPDGQPHIPGG
+379 QFEPDGQPHIPGG

-400 RAKTDSKIVKEWS
+400 RAKSDSKIVKEWG

-418 WSNPEQL
+418 WNNPEQL

-430 AVSRVS
+430 AISRVS
-436 SREGPLNTFLALTE
+436 SREGPLNSFLALTE
-450 IDRDRSPDQR
+450 IDRGRSPDQR
-460 LNLPTARLLADKYV
+460 LNLATARLLAAKFE

-488 LSNASITRFF
+488 LSNAAITRFI

-512 RADALGILQANIGL
+512 RADALGIVQANIGL

-532 QGQIPNASLNDSW
+532 QGQIPVGSMNDSW
-545 QKSLNSYGTIQTSGQ
+545 LKALNPFATIQSSNQ
-560 LFDAGRNS
+560 LFEAGRNS
-568 LGELLRAAAGRPTL
+568 LGELMRTATGRPAL
-582 SQDEVIALLA
+582 SQDAIIALLA
-592 GPSQATPEGQ
+592 GPDQTSPEGQ

-624 DTLLALGDGLNQIA
+624 DTLLALGDGLNQMA
-638 KGKPAAES
+638 NGKGAS
-646 LLPLAGELREFEM
+646 DFLVPLAGELREFEM

-677 SNRHIIL
+677 SNRHTIL

-698 TPAEIAEARGQLTPF
+698 TPGEIAEARGQLTPF

-734 HSNPL
+734 HNNPL

-791 LAKVEQDFIVPQNV
+791 LAKVEQDFIVPRNV

-844 EELLTAAAENEKV
+844 EELMTAAAENEKV
-857 RDAVLGI
+857 RQTVMSI
-864 LSDWMLP
+864 FSDRMLP
-871 QRSEEVEKAL
+871 QRSEEVERAL
-881 RTGHAE
+881 RAGRE
-887 KALAETAPGETFY
+887 GEALSQTTPAETFY
-900 LAAEF
+900 LTAEY
-905 RRRSPGDTSH
+905 RRRSPEDTSH

-923 EGLMVRFPA
+923 EGLTAKFPK

-954 ALELLN
+954 ARELLN

-1009 RMVEQTFATHLEDWS
+1009 RMVEQTFATHLEDWT

-1047 NSAASGL
+1047 STVASGF

>member
-1 MEDSAM
+1 M
-7 KVRTCLS
+7 KSRFCLPVL
-14 AILLTIFLCA
+14 LLTIFLCS
-24 FFCVSRNA
+24 FFYFPRNA
-32 RAAMPAIPA
+32 WTALPGTPSEQTNGTQSPESAAV
-41 GQSAGTRSSGPA
+41 S
-53 ASPDSPEEV
+53 SPEEV
-62 TLPGPLRSFLR
+62 TIPGPLRSFLR
-73 MAAVSQKVSPEEVL
+73 MAAISQKVSPEEVL
-87 PLLARN
+87 PLLSRN

-122 LMTFAGPEGVIHVSN
+122 LLTFAGPEGVIHVSN
-137 CVEAKPLLP
+137 CAEAKPLLP

-151 MKESCGPNAALET
+151 MKQSCGPNAALET
-164 TNADRAFLTIDSGFP
+164 SNADRAFLTIDSGFP
-179 LSELEEALRG
+179 LSELEDTLRG
-189 GKPFVYS
+189 GKPFVYP
-196 FTSTRVPVLFAAND
+196 FTSTRVPVLFAGND
-210 WTAAEKNGNN
+210 WMAAEKNGNTTR
-220 SKKELVDA
+220 KEVVDSI
-228 LLRDPGRARLYW
+228 LRDPGMARLYW
-240 AISRMDVETRDAL
+240 AMSRMDVETRNAL
-253 WQSQGLRKLVQLA
+253 WRSQGLRKLVPVA
-266 AVLYFYGSH
+266 AVLDFYGSH
-275 ISIRAGKVI
+275 ISIRAGRVI
-284 VPGGAA
+284 VPGGAP

-295 KDLVGVSP
+295 KDLVGASP

-311 RMLAR
+311 RLLAK
-316 DDGWLAAYFDAL
+316 DDGWLATYFDAL
-328 SRVSQKQQP
+328 SRVCQMQQP
-337 YFTESRRLH
+337 YFTESRRLQH
-346 NFYEA
+346 FYEA

-379 QLDPDGQPHIPGG
+379 QFEPDGQPHIPGG

-400 RAKTDSKIVKEWS
+400 RAKSDSKIVKEWG

-418 WSNPEQL
+418 WNNPEQL

-430 AVSRVS
+430 AISRVS
-436 SREGPLNTFLALTE
+436 SREGPLNSFLALTE
-450 IDRDRSPDQR
+450 IDRGRSPDQR
-460 LNLPTARLLADKYV
+460 LNLATARLLAAKFE
-474 RFGDQYLVFSEFPS
+474 RFGDQYLVFSEFSS
-488 LSNASITRFF
+488 LSNAAITRFI

-512 RADALGILQANIGL
+512 RADALGIVQANIGL

-532 QGQIPNASLNDSW
+532 QGQIPVGSMNDSW
-545 QKSLNSYGTIQTSGQ
+545 LKALNPFATIQSSNQ
-560 LFDAGRNS
+560 LFEAGRNS
-568 LGELLRAAAGRPTL
+568 LGELMRAATGRPAL
-582 SQDEVIALLA
+582 SQDAIIALLA
-592 GPSQATPEGQ
+592 GPDQTSPEGQ

-624 DTLLALGDGLNQIA
+624 DTLLALGDGLNHMA
-638 KGKPAAES
+638 NGKGAS
-646 LLPLAGELREFEM
+646 DFLVPLAGELREFEM

-677 SNRHIIL
+677 SNRHTIL

-698 TPAEIAEARGQLTPF
+698 TPGEIAEARGQLTPF

-734 HSNPL
+734 HNNPL

-791 LAKVEQDFIVPQNV
+791 LAKVEQDFIVPRNV

-844 EELLTAAAENEKV
+844 EELMTAAAENEKV
-857 RDAVLGI
+857 RQTVMSI
-864 LSDWMLP
+864 FSDRMLP
-871 QRSEEVEKAL
+871 QRSEEVERAL
-881 RTGHAE
+881 RAGRE
-887 KALAETAPGETFY
+887 GEALSQTTPAETFY
-900 LAAEF
+900 LTAEY
-905 RRRSPGDTSH
+905 RRRSPEDTSH

-923 EGLMVRFPA
+923 EGLTAKFPK

-954 ALELLN
+954 ARELLN

-1009 RMVEQTFATHLEDWS
+1009 RMVERTFATHLEDWT

-1047 NSAASGL
+1047 STVASGF

>member
-1 MEDSAM
+1 M
-7 KVRTCLS
+7 KSRFCLPKL
-14 AILLTIFLCA
+14 LLTIFLCS
-24 FFCVSRNA
+24 FFYFPRNA
-32 RAAMPAIPA
+32 WTALPGTPSEQTNGTQSPESAAV
-41 GQSAGTRSSGPA
+41 S
-53 ASPDSPEEV
+53 SPEEV
-62 TLPGPLRSFLR
+62 TIPGPLRSFLR
-73 MAAVSQKVSPEEVL
+73 MAAISQKVSPEEVL
-87 PLLARN
+87 PLLSRN

-122 LMTFAGPEGVIHVSN
+122 LLTFAGPEGVIHVSN
-137 CVEAKPLLP
+137 CAEAKPLLP

-151 MKESCGPNAALET
+151 MKQSCGPNAALET
-164 TNADRAFLTIDSGFP
+164 SNADRAFLTIDSGFP
-179 LSELEEALRG
+179 LSELEDTLRG
-189 GKPFVYS
+189 GKPFVYP
-196 FTSTRVPVLFAAND
+196 FTSTRVPVLFAGND
-210 WTAAEKNGNN
+210 WMAAEKNGNTT
-220 SKKELVDA
+220 KKEVVDSI
-228 LLRDPGRARLYW
+228 LRDPGMARLYW
-240 AISRMDVETRDAL
+240 AMSRMDVETRNAL
-253 WQSQGLRKLVQLA
+253 WRSQGLRKLVPVA
-266 AVLYFYGSH
+266 AVLDFYGSH
-275 ISIRAGKVI
+275 ISIRAGRVI
-284 VPGGAA
+284 VPGGAP

-295 KDLVGVSP
+295 KDLVGASP

-311 RMLAR
+311 RLLAK
-316 DDGWLAAYFDAL
+316 DDGWLATYFDAL
-328 SRVSQKQQP
+328 SRVCQMQQP
-337 YFTESRRLH
+337 YFTESRRLQH
-346 NFYEA
+346 FYEA

-379 QLDPDGQPHIPGG
+379 QFEPDGQPHIPGG

-400 RAKTDSKIVKEWS
+400 RAKSDSKIVKEWG

-418 WSNPEQL
+418 WNNPEQL

-430 AVSRVS
+430 AISRVS
-436 SREGPLNTFLALTE
+436 SREGPLNSFLALTE
-450 IDRDRSPDQR
+450 IDRGRSPDQR
-460 LNLPTARLLADKYV
+460 LNLATARLLAAKFE

-488 LSNASITRFF
+488 LSNAAITRFI

-512 RADALGILQANIGL
+512 RADALGIVQANIGL

-532 QGQIPNASLNDSW
+532 QGQIPVGSMNDSW
-545 QKSLNSYGTIQTSGQ
+545 LKALNPFATIQSSNQ
-560 LFDAGRNS
+560 LFEAGRNS
-568 LGELLRAAAGRPTL
+568 LGELMRAATGRPAL
-582 SQDEVIALLA
+582 SQDAIIALLA
-592 GPSQATPEGQ
+592 GPDQTSPEGQ

-624 DTLLALGDGLNQIA
+624 DTLLALGDGLNQMA
-638 KGKPAAES
+638 NGKGAS
-646 LLPLAGELREFEM
+646 DFLVPLAGELREFEM

-677 SNRHIIL
+677 SNRHTIL

-698 TPAEIAEARGQLTPF
+698 TPGEIAEARGQLTPF

-734 HSNPL
+734 HNNPL

-791 LAKVEQDFIVPQNV
+791 LAKVEQDFIVPRNV

-844 EELLTAAAENEKV
+844 EELMTAAAENEKV
-857 RDAVLGI
+857 RQTVMSI
-864 LSDWMLP
+864 FSDRMLP
-871 QRSEEVEKAL
+871 QRSEEVERAL
-881 RTGHAE
+881 RAGRE
-887 KALAETAPGETFY
+887 GEALSQTTPAETFY
-900 LAAEF
+900 LTAEY
-905 RRRSPGDTSH
+905 RRRSPEDTSH

-923 EGLMVRFPA
+923 EGLTAKFPK

-954 ALELLN
+954 ARELLN

-1009 RMVEQTFATHLEDWS
+1009 RMVEQTFATHLEDWT

-1047 NSAASGL
+1047 STVASGF

>member
-1 MEDSAM
+1 M
-7 KVRTCLS
+7 KSRFCLPKL
-14 AILLTIFLCA
+14 LLTIFLCS
-24 FFCVSRNA
+24 FFYFPRNA
-32 RAAMPAIPA
+32 WTALPGTPSEQTNGTQSPESAAV
-41 GQSAGTRSSGPA
+41 S
-53 ASPDSPEEV
+53 SPEEV
-62 TLPGPLRSFLR
+62 TIPGPLRSFLR
-73 MAAVSQKVSPEEVL
+73 MAAISQKVSPEEVL
-87 PLLARN
+87 PLLSRN

-122 LMTFAGPEGVIHVSN
+122 LLTFAGPEGVIHVSN
-137 CVEAKPLLP
+137 CAEAKPLLP

-151 MKESCGPNAALET
+151 MKQSCGPNAALET
-164 TNADRAFLTIDSGFP
+164 SNADRAFLTIDSGFP
-179 LSELEEALRG
+179 LSELEDTLRG
-189 GKPFVYS
+189 GKPFVYP
-196 FTSTRVPVLFAAND
+196 FTSTRVPVLFAGND
-210 WTAAEKNGNN
+210 WVAAEKNGNTT
-220 SKKELVDA
+220 KKEVVDSI
-228 LLRDPGRARLYW
+228 LRDPGMARLYW
-240 AISRMDVETRDAL
+240 AMSRMDVETRNAL
-253 WQSQGLRKLVQLA
+253 WRSQGLRKLVPVA
-266 AVLYFYGSH
+266 AVLDFYGSH
-275 ISIRAGKVI
+275 ISIRAGRVI
-284 VPGGAA
+284 VPGGAP

-295 KDLVGVSP
+295 KDLVGASP

-311 RMLAR
+311 RLLAK
-316 DDGWLAAYFDAL
+316 DDGWLATYFDAL
-328 SRVSQKQQP
+328 SRVCQMQQP
-337 YFTESRRLH
+337 YFTESRRLQH
-346 NFYEA
+346 FYEA

-379 QLDPDGQPHIPGG
+379 QFEPDGQPHIPGG

-400 RAKTDSKIVKEWS
+400 RAKSDSKIVKEWG

-418 WSNPEQL
+418 WNNPEQL

-430 AVSRVS
+430 AISRVS
-436 SREGPLNTFLALTE
+436 SREGPLNSFLALTE
-450 IDRDRSPDQR
+450 IDRGRSPDQR
-460 LNLPTARLLADKYV
+460 LNLATARLLAAKFE

-488 LSNASITRFF
+488 LSNAAITRFI

-512 RADALGILQANIGL
+512 RADALGIVQANIGL

-532 QGQIPNASLNDSW
+532 QGQIPVGSMNDSW
-545 QKSLNSYGTIQTSGQ
+545 LKALNPFATIQSSNQ
-560 LFDAGRNS
+560 LFEAGRNS
-568 LGELLRAAAGRPTL
+568 LGELMRAATGRPAL
-582 SQDEVIALLA
+582 SQDAIIALLA
-592 GPSQATPEGQ
+592 GPDQTSPEGQ

-624 DTLLALGDGLNQIA
+624 DTLLALGDGLNQMA
-638 KGKPAAES
+638 NGKGAS
-646 LLPLAGELREFEM
+646 DFLVPLAGELREFEM

-677 SNRHIIL
+677 SNRHTIL

-698 TPAEIAEARGQLTPF
+698 TPGEIAEARGQLTPF

-734 HSNPL
+734 HNNPL

-791 LAKVEQDFIVPQNV
+791 LAKVEQDFIVPRNV

-844 EELLTAAAENEKV
+844 EELMTAAAENEKV
-857 RDAVLGI
+857 RQTVMSI
-864 LSDWMLP
+864 FSDRMLP
-871 QRSEEVEKAL
+871 QRSEEVERAL
-881 RTGHAE
+881 RAGRE
-887 KALAETAPGETFY
+887 GEALSQTTPAETFY
-900 LAAEF
+900 LTAEY
-905 RRRSPGDTSH
+905 RRRSPEDTSH

-923 EGLMVRFPA
+923 EGLTAKFPK

-954 ALELLN
+954 ARELLN

-1009 RMVEQTFATHLEDWS
+1009 RMVEQTFATHLEDWT

-1047 NSAASGL
+1047 STVASGF

>member
-1 MEDSAM
+1 MNAR
-7 KVRTCLS
+7 KRLS
-14 AILLTIFLCA
+14 AFFLAILCTFAFLP
-24 FFCVSRNA
+24 RYA
-32 RAAMPAIPA
+32 RAETPDDPAPQSPA
-41 GQSAGTRSSGPA
+41 ARSSAPA
-53 ASPDSPEEV
+53 SSDTPEEV
-62 TLPGPLRSFLR
+62 TIPGPLRSFLR
-73 MAAVSQKVSPEEVL
+73 MAAISQKISPEEVL

-98 FQGGGGKPTEF
+98 FQGGGGKPTEY

-122 LMTFAGPEGVIHVSN
+122 LMAFAGPGGVIQISD
-137 CVEAKPLLP
+137 CAGAKPLLP

-179 LSELEEALRG
+179 LSELEETLRG
-189 GKPFVYS
+189 GKPFSYP
-196 FTSTRVPVLFAAND
+196 FASTRVPVLFGGNE
-210 WTAAEKNGNN
+210 WVVAEKNEGKNG
-220 SKKELVDA
+220 KKDLVDA
-228 LLRDPGRARLYW
+228 LLRDPGMARLYW
-240 AISRMDVETRDAL
+240 AMSRMDSETRSSL
-253 WQSQGLRKLVQLA
+253 WQSQGLKKLVPAA
-266 AVLYFYGSH
+266 AVLDFYGSH

-284 VPGGAA
+284 VPGGPK
-290 AESAW
+290 AESEW

-303 GSPAEFIT
+303 TSPGEFVIRLLT
-311 RMLAR
+311 R

-337 YFTESRRLH
+337 YFTESHHLH

-379 QLDPDGQPHIPGG
+379 QLEANGQPHIPGG
-392 LEVWKEAM
+392 LDVWKEAM
-400 RAKTDSKIVKEWS
+400 RAKSDSKIVREWG

-418 WSNPEQL
+418 WNNPDQV

-436 SREGPLNTFLALTE
+436 SREGPLNAFLALTE
-450 IDRDRSPDQR
+450 IDRNRAPEQR
-460 LNLPTARLLADKYV
+460 LNPATARLLIDKFD
-474 RFGDQYLVFSEFPS
+474 RFGDQYLLFSEFPG

-498 TVAEGLNRIPDRLL
+498 NVAEGLNKIPDRLV

-526 WQILAR
+526 WQILAG
-532 QGQIPNASLNDSW
+532 QGQIPDASVNDSW
-545 QKSLNSYGTIQTSGQ
+545 MKVLNPFGNAINSSGP
-560 LFDAGRNS
+560 LFEAGRSS
-568 LGELLRAAAGRPTL
+568 LGELVRAATGKPGIT
-582 SQDEVIALLA
+582 QDEMIALLA
-592 GPSQATPEGQ
+592 GPTQSSPEGQ
-602 QVRQELA
+602 QVRLELA
-609 NRMRLVLDDQRLVSL
+609 NKMRLVLDDQRLVSL
-624 DTLLALGDGLNQIA
+624 DTLLALGDGLNQMA
-638 KGKPAAES
+638 KGKGANES
-646 LLPLAGELREFEM
+646 LVPLAGELREFEM

-677 SNRHIIL
+677 SNRHTIL
-684 QMRTDLAKVLKSQA
+684 QMRTDLTKVLKAQGASS
-698 TPAEIAEARGQLTPF
+698 AEIGEARGQLTPF
-713 LRDTLVGLN
+713 FRDTLVGLN

-734 HSNPL
+734 HNNPL

-748 GDYSGEAATAGE
+748 GDYSGETATAGE
-760 QTWRTPRLFG
+760 QTWRTARLFG

-791 LAKVEQDFIVPQNV
+791 LAKVEQDFIVPKNV

-833 LHAVTLYQRTG
+833 LHAVTLYQRTW
-844 EELLTAAAENEKV
+844 EELLEAAAENEKV
-857 RDAVLGI
+857 RQTVMGI
-864 LSDWMLP
+864 LSDRMLP

-881 RTGHAE
+881 REGHAQE
-887 KALAETAPGETFY
+887 ALAQTAPAETFY
-900 LAAEF
+900 LTAEF

-923 EGLMVRFPA
+923 EALTVRYPT
-932 EVSWERLSE
+932 EVSVERISE

-1009 RMVEQTFATHLEDWS
+1009 RMVEQTFATHLEDWP

-1047 NSAASGL
+1047 NTVASGL

>member
-1 MEDSAM
+1 M
-7 KVRTCLS
+7 KSRFCLPVL
-14 AILLTIFLCA
+14 LLTIFLCS
-24 FFCVSRNA
+24 FFYFPRNA
-32 RAAMPAIPA
+32 WTALPGTPSEQTNGTQSPESAAV
-41 GQSAGTRSSGPA
+41 S
-53 ASPDSPEEV
+53 SPEEV
-62 TLPGPLRSFLR
+62 TIPGPLRSFLR
-73 MAAVSQKVSPEEVL
+73 MAAISQKVSPEEVL
-87 PLLARN
+87 PLLSRN

-122 LMTFAGPEGVIHVSN
+122 LLTFAGPEGVIHVSN
-137 CVEAKPLLP
+137 CAEAKPLLP

-151 MKESCGPNAALET
+151 MKQSCGPNAALET
-164 TNADRAFLTIDSGFP
+164 SNADRAFLTIDSGFP
-179 LSELEEALRG
+179 LSELEDTLRG
-189 GKPFVYS
+189 GKPFVYP
-196 FTSTRVPVLFAAND
+196 FTSTRVPVLFAGND
-210 WTAAEKNGNN
+210 WMAAEKNGNTT
-220 SKKELVDA
+220 KKEVVDSI
-228 LLRDPGRARLYW
+228 LRDPGMARLYW
-240 AISRMDVETRDAL
+240 AMSRMDVETRNAL
-253 WQSQGLRKLVQLA
+253 WRSQGLRKLVPVA
-266 AVLYFYGSH
+266 AVLDFYGSH
-275 ISIRAGKVI
+275 ISIRAGRVI
-284 VPGGAA
+284 VPGGAP

-295 KDLVGVSP
+295 KDLVGASP

-311 RMLAR
+311 RLLAK
-316 DDGWLAAYFDAL
+316 DDGWLATYFDAL
-328 SRVSQKQQP
+328 SRVCQMQQP
-337 YFTESRRLH
+337 YFTESRRLQH
-346 NFYEA
+346 FYEA

-379 QLDPDGQPHIPGG
+379 QFEPDGQPHIPGG

-400 RAKTDSKIVKEWS
+400 RAKSDSKIVKEWG

-418 WSNPEQL
+418 WNNPEQL

-430 AVSRVS
+430 AISRVS
-436 SREGPLNTFLALTE
+436 SREGPLNSFLALTE
-450 IDRDRSPDQR
+450 IDRGRSPDQR
-460 LNLPTARLLADKYV
+460 LNLATARLLAAKFE

-488 LSNASITRFF
+488 LSNAAITRFI

-512 RADALGILQANIGL
+512 RADALGIVQANIGL

-532 QGQIPNASLNDSW
+532 QGQIPVGSMNDSW
-545 QKSLNSYGTIQTSGQ
+545 LKALNPFATIQSSNQ
-560 LFDAGRNS
+560 LFEAGRNS
-568 LGELLRAAAGRPTL
+568 LGELMRAATGRPAL
-582 SQDEVIALLA
+582 SQDAIIALLA
-592 GPSQATPEGQ
+592 GPDQTSPEGQ

-624 DTLLALGDGLNQIA
+624 DTLLALGDGLNQMA
-638 KGKPAAES
+638 NGKGAS
-646 LLPLAGELREFEM
+646 DFLVPLAGELREFEM

-677 SNRHIIL
+677 SNRHTIL

-698 TPAEIAEARGQLTPF
+698 TPSEIAEARGQLTPF

-734 HSNPL
+734 HNNPL

-791 LAKVEQDFIVPQNV
+791 LAKVEQDFIVPRNV

-844 EELLTAAAENEKV
+844 EELMTAAAENEKV
-857 RDAVLGI
+857 RQTVMSI
-864 LSDWMLP
+864 FSDRMLP
-871 QRSEEVEKAL
+871 QRSEEVERAL
-881 RTGHAE
+881 RAGRE
-887 KALAETAPGETFY
+887 GEALSQTTPAETFY
-900 LAAEF
+900 LTAEY
-905 RRRSPGDTSH
+905 RRRSPEDTSH

-923 EGLMVRFPA
+923 EGLTAKFPK

-954 ALELLN
+954 ARELLN

-1009 RMVEQTFATHLEDWS
+1009 RMVEQTFATHLEDWT

-1047 NSAASGL
+1047 STVASGF

>member
-1 MEDSAM
+1 M
-7 KVRTCLS
+7 KSRFCLPVL
-14 AILLTIFLCA
+14 LLTIFLCS
-24 FFCVSRNA
+24 FFYFPRNA
-32 RAAMPAIPA
+32 WTALPGTPSEQTNGTQSPESAAV
-41 GQSAGTRSSGPA
+41 S
-53 ASPDSPEEV
+53 SPEEV
-62 TLPGPLRSFLR
+62 TIPGPLRSFLR
-73 MAAVSQKVSPEEVL
+73 MAAISQKVSPEEVL
-87 PLLARN
+87 PLLSRN

-122 LMTFAGPEGVIHVSN
+122 LLTFAGPEGVIHVSN
-137 CVEAKPLLP
+137 CAEAKPLLP

-151 MKESCGPNAALET
+151 MKQSCGPNAALET
-164 TNADRAFLTIDSGFP
+164 SNADRAFLTIDSGFP
-179 LSELEEALRG
+179 LSELEDTLRG
-189 GKPFVYS
+189 GKPFVYP
-196 FTSTRVPVLFAAND
+196 FTSTRVPVLFAGND
-210 WTAAEKNGNN
+210 WMAAEKNGNN
-220 SKKELVDA
+220 AKKEVVDSI
-228 LLRDPGRARLYW
+228 LRDPGMARLYW
-240 AISRMDVETRDAL
+240 AMSRMDVETRNAL
-253 WQSQGLRKLVQLA
+253 WRSQGLRKLVPVA
-266 AVLYFYGSH
+266 AVLDFYGSH
-275 ISIRAGKVI
+275 ISIRAGRVI
-284 VPGGAA
+284 VPGGAP

-295 KDLVGVSP
+295 KDLVGASP

-311 RMLAR
+311 RLLAK
-316 DDGWLAAYFDAL
+316 DDGWLATYFDAL
-328 SRVSQKQQP
+328 SRVCQMQQP
-337 YFTESRRLH
+337 YFTESRRLQH
-346 NFYEA
+346 FYEA

-379 QLDPDGQPHIPGG
+379 QFEPDGQPHIPGG

-400 RAKTDSKIVKEWS
+400 RAKSDSKIVKEWG

-418 WSNPEQL
+418 WNNPEQL

-430 AVSRVS
+430 AISRVS
-436 SREGPLNTFLALTE
+436 SREGPLNSFLALTE
-450 IDRDRSPDQR
+450 IDRGRSPDQR
-460 LNLPTARLLADKYV
+460 LNLATARLLAAKFE

-488 LSNASITRFF
+488 LSNAAITRFI

-512 RADALGILQANIGL
+512 RADALGIVQANIGL

-532 QGQIPNASLNDSW
+532 QGQIPVGSMNDSW
-545 QKSLNSYGTIQTSGQ
+545 LKALNPFATIQSSNQ
-560 LFDAGRNS
+560 LFEAGRNS
-568 LGELLRAAAGRPTL
+568 LGELMRAATGRPAL
-582 SQDEVIALLA
+582 SQDAIIALLA
-592 GPSQATPEGQ
+592 GPDQTSPEGQ

-624 DTLLALGDGLNQIA
+624 DTLLALGDGLNQMA
-638 KGKPAAES
+638 NGKGAS
-646 LLPLAGELREFEM
+646 DFLVPLAGELREFEM

-677 SNRHIIL
+677 SNRHTIL

-698 TPAEIAEARGQLTPF
+698 TPGEIAEARGQLTPF

-734 HSNPL
+734 HNNPL

-791 LAKVEQDFIVPQNV
+791 LAKVEQDFIVPRNV

-844 EELLTAAAENEKV
+844 EELMTAAAENEKV
-857 RDAVLGI
+857 RQTVMSI
-864 LSDWMLP
+864 FSDRMLP
-871 QRSEEVEKAL
+871 QRSEEVERAL
-881 RTGHAE
+881 RAGRE
-887 KALAETAPGETFY
+887 GEALSQTTPAETFY
-900 LAAEF
+900 LTAEY
-905 RRRSPGDTSH
+905 RRRSPEDTSH

-923 EGLMVRFPA
+923 EGLTAKFPK

-954 ALELLN
+954 ARELLN

-1009 RMVEQTFATHLEDWS
+1009 RMVEQTFATHLEDWT

-1047 NSAASGL
+1047 STVASGF

>member
-1 MEDSAM
+1 M
-7 KVRTCLS
+7 KSRFCLPKL
-14 AILLTIFLCA
+14 LLTIFLCS
-24 FFCVSRNA
+24 FFYFPRNA
-32 RAAMPAIPA
+32 WTALPGTPSEQTNGTQSPESAAV
-41 GQSAGTRSSGPA
+41 S
-53 ASPDSPEEV
+53 SPEEV
-62 TLPGPLRSFLR
+62 TIPGPLRSFLR
-73 MAAVSQKVSPEEVL
+73 MAAISQKVSPEEVL
-87 PLLARN
+87 PLLSRN

-122 LMTFAGPEGVIHVSN
+122 LLTFAGPEGVIHVSN
-137 CVEAKPLLP
+137 CAEAKPLLP

-151 MKESCGPNAALET
+151 MKQSCGPNAALET
-164 TNADRAFLTIDSGFP
+164 SNADRAFLTIDSGFP
-179 LSELEEALRG
+179 LSELEDTLRG
-189 GKPFVYS
+189 GKPFVYP
-196 FTSTRVPVLFAAND
+196 FTSTRVPVLFAGND
-210 WTAAEKNGNN
+210 WMAAEKNGNTT
-220 SKKELVDA
+220 KKEVVDSI
-228 LLRDPGRARLYW
+228 LRDPGMARLYW
-240 AISRMDVETRDAL
+240 AMSRMDVETRNAL
-253 WQSQGLRKLVQLA
+253 WRSQGLRKLVPVA
-266 AVLYFYGSH
+266 AVLDFYGSH
-275 ISIRAGKVI
+275 ISIRAGRVI
-284 VPGGAA
+284 VPGGAP

-295 KDLVGVSP
+295 KDLVGASP

-311 RMLAR
+311 RLLAK
-316 DDGWLAAYFDAL
+316 DDGWLATYFDAL
-328 SRVSQKQQP
+328 SRVCQIQQP
-337 YFTESRRLH
+337 YFTESRRLQH
-346 NFYEA
+346 FYEA

-379 QLDPDGQPHIPGG
+379 QFEPDGQPHIPGG

-400 RAKTDSKIVKEWS
+400 RAKSDSKIVKEWG

-430 AVSRVS
+430 AISRVS
-436 SREGPLNTFLALTE
+436 SREGPLNSFLALTE
-450 IDRDRSPDQR
+450 IDRGRSPDQR
-460 LNLPTARLLADKYV
+460 LNLATARLLAAKFE

-488 LSNASITRFF
+488 LSNAAITRFI

-512 RADALGILQANIGL
+512 RADALGIVQANIGL

-532 QGQIPNASLNDSW
+532 QGQIPVGSMNDSW
-545 QKSLNSYGTIQTSGQ
+545 LKALNPFATIQSSNQ
-560 LFDAGRNS
+560 LFEAGRNS
-568 LGELLRAAAGRPTL
+568 LGELMRAATGRPAL
-582 SQDEVIALLA
+582 SQDAIIALLA
-592 GPSQATPEGQ
+592 GPDQTSPEGQ

-624 DTLLALGDGLNQIA
+624 DTLLALGDGLNQMA
-638 KGKPAAES
+638 NGKGAS
-646 LLPLAGELREFEM
+646 DFLVPLAGELREFEM

-677 SNRHIIL
+677 SNRHTIL

-698 TPAEIAEARGQLTPF
+698 TPGEIAEARGQLTPF

-734 HSNPL
+734 HNNPL

-791 LAKVEQDFIVPQNV
+791 LAKVEQDFIVPRNV

-844 EELLTAAAENEKV
+844 EELMTAAAENEKV
-857 RDAVLGI
+857 RQTVMSI
-864 LSDWMLP
+864 FSDRMLP
-871 QRSEEVEKAL
+871 QRSEEVERAL
-881 RTGHAE
+881 RAGRE
-887 KALAETAPGETFY
+887 GEALSQTTPAETFY
-900 LAAEF
+900 LTAEY
-905 RRRSPGDTSH
+905 RRRSPEDTSH

-923 EGLMVRFPA
+923 EGLTAKFPK

-954 ALELLN
+954 ARELLN

-1009 RMVEQTFATHLEDWS
+1009 RMVEQTFATHLEDWT

-1047 NSAASGL
+1047 STVASGF